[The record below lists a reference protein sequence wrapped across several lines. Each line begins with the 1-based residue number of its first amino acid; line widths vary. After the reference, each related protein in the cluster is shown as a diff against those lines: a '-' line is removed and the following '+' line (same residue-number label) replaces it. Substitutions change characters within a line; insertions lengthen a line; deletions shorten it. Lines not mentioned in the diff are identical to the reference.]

1 MSTCHV
7 SIQQG
12 ELGHNNA
19 FAHMA
24 NSFADVSTD
33 LRITIDTALPNLL
46 AVPAARAIAPLS
58 PGKWSAQQVIG
69 HLVDSA
75 ANNHQRFVRG
85 QLQDDLVFLGYAQE
99 DWVRVQHYADAPWP
113 DLVALW
119 RLYNLHLARVI
130 ELAPAD
136 RRLSPRARHNI
147 QEIGFAAPVEATA
160 TLDGIMLDYVEH
172 LLHHL
177 RQLGVGPA

>member
-1 MSTCHV
+1 MSV
-7 SIQQG
+7 PEYAQR
-12 ELGHNNA
+12 
-19 FAHMA
+19 
-24 NSFADVSTD
+24 
-33 LRITIDTALPNLL
+33 LRDAVEAAAPRLL
-46 AVPAARAIAPLS
+46 ALSEAEAGRAGEA
-58 PGKWSAQQVIG
+58 GKWSPREVVG

-85 QLQDDLVFLGYAQE
+85 QLQDDLVFLGYAQD
-99 DWVRVQHYADAPWP
+99 DWVRVQDYAHAPWA

-119 RLYNLHLARVI
+119 RLYNLHLARVM

-177 RQLGVGPA
+177 RQLGVAPD

>member
-1 MSTCHV
+1 MSMPEYA
-7 SIQQG
+7 QR
-12 ELGHNNA
+12 
-19 FAHMA
+19 
-24 NSFADVSTD
+24 
-33 LRITIDTALPNLL
+33 LREAVEAATPRLL
-46 AVPAARAIAPLS
+46 ALSEDDAGRAPG
-58 PGKWSAQQVIG
+58 PGKWSPREVVG

-85 QLQDDLVFLGYAQE
+85 QLQDDLVFLGYAQD
-99 DWVRVQHYADAPWP
+99 DWVRVQDYAHAPWP

-119 RLYNLHLARVI
+119 RLYNRHLARVM

-136 RRLSPRARHNI
+136 RRLAPRAKHNI
-147 QEIGFAAPVEATA
+147 QEIGFAAPIEATA

-177 RQLGVGPA
+177 RQLGVA

>member
-1 MSTCHV
+1 MPAPEYADRLRAAV
-7 SIQQG
+7 
-12 ELGHNNA
+12 
-19 FAHMA
+19 AHA
-24 NSFADVSTD
+24 T
-33 LRITIDTALPNLL
+33 PQLL
-46 AVPAARAIAPLS
+46 ALSEEASARPAA
-58 PGKWSAQQVIG
+58 PGKWSAREVVG

-99 DWVRVQHYADAPWP
+99 DWVRVQAYAEAPWA

-119 RLYNLHLARVI
+119 RLYNLHLARVM
-130 ELAPAD
+130 ELVPD
-136 RRLSPRARHNI
+136 ERRLSPRPRHNI

-177 RQLGVGPA
+177 RQLGVAPA

>member
-1 MSTCHV
+1 MSV
-7 SIQQG
+7 PEYAQR
-12 ELGHNNA
+12 
-19 FAHMA
+19 
-24 NSFADVSTD
+24 
-33 LRITIDTALPNLL
+33 LREAVERAAPRLL
-46 AVPAARAIAPLS
+46 AMSDADTDRAS
-58 PGKWSAQQVIG
+58 GDDKWSPREVIG

-85 QLQDDLVFLGYAQE
+85 QLQDDLVFLGYAQD
-99 DWVRVQHYADAPWP
+99 DWVRVQDYAHAPWA

-119 RLYNLHLARVI
+119 RLYNLHLARVM

-147 QEIGFAAPVEATA
+147 EEIGFAAPVEATA
-160 TLDGIMLDYVEH
+160 SLDGIMLDYVEH

-177 RQLGVGPA
+177 RQIGVEPA

>member
-1 MSTCHV
+1 MPAP
-7 SIQQG
+7 
-12 ELGHNNA
+12 EYA
-19 FAHMA
+19 
-24 NSFADVSTD
+24 
-33 LRITIDTALPNLL
+33 LRLRG
-46 AVPAARAIAPLS
+46 AVVHAAPLLLGLS
-58 PGKWSAQQVIG
+58 DDESARPLAAGKWSPREIVG

-99 DWVRVQHYADAPWP
+99 DWVRVQDYAHAPWP

-119 RLYNLHLARVI
+119 RLYNLHLARVMEI
-130 ELAPAD
+130 APAD
-136 RRLSPRARHNI
+136 RRLRAHARHNV

-177 RQLGVGPA
+177 RQLGVAPV

>member
-1 MSTCHV
+1 MSV
-7 SIQQG
+7 PEYAQR
-12 ELGHNNA
+12 
-19 FAHMA
+19 
-24 NSFADVSTD
+24 
-33 LRITIDTALPNLL
+33 LRDAVEAATPRLL
-46 AVPAARAIAPLS
+46 AIADADAGRAPAD
-58 PGKWSAQQVIG
+58 GKWSPREVIG

-99 DWVRVQHYADAPWP
+99 DWVRIQDYAHAPWE

-119 RLYNLHLARVI
+119 RLYNRHLARVM
-130 ELAPAD
+130 ELAPAA
-136 RRLSPRARHNI
+136 RRLEPRAKYNI

-177 RQLGVGPA
+177 RQLGVAPQ